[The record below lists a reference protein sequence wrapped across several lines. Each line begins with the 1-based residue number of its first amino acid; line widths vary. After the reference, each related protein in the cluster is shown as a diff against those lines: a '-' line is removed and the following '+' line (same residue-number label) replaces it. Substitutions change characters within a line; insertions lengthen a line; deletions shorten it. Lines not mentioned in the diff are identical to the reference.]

1 MLLVAASSSLRV
13 EGDKEEE
20 HCSRVGTMLL
30 CALGMSAAL
39 LVFYLANVLL
49 RLLHAMLPKR
59 LDCSR
64 WLIGLNASS
73 PFQAAVLAGSVVAYG
88 YFVDWYAMQV
98 ACLADERHNWGLLVF
113 GGLLLN
119 TYVLQLCA
127 TLADAPSKRALKKD
141 SKGKYRAGILT
152 RALAWAKL
160 RVIAMA
166 DFFYFI
172 SDALI
177 CWLLLTSLFLLSL
190 LPLLTLQSSVL
201 FRSQNFARV
210 IAKKLRHAD
219 LLERI
224 LS

>member
-1 MLLVAASSSLRV
+1 M
-13 EGDKEEE
+13 
-20 HCSRVGTMLL
+20 
-30 CALGMSAAL
+30 
-39 LVFYLANVLL
+39 
-49 RLLHAMLPKR
+49 
-59 LDCSR
+59 
-64 WLIGLNASS
+64 
-73 PFQAAVLAGSVVAYG
+73 
-88 YFVDWYAMQV
+88 
-98 ACLADERHNWGLLVF
+98 
-113 GGLLLN
+113 
-119 TYVLQLCA
+119 
-127 TLADAPSKRALKKD
+127 
-141 SKGKYRAGILT
+141 T